1 MNETPTKPFQIEFPV
16 AYPRYE
22 HEVPAKGWLD
32 VKVMLGGR
40 RYPVSFRDLANVQQ
54 GLASPG
60 EDGLALFTETA
71 LVVLDR
77 VTTANVERAVARLV
91 AAGFFDHLA
100 PLP

>member
-1 MNETPTKPFQIEFPV
+1 MKPFQIEYPS
-16 AYPRYE
+16 AYRQYE

-32 VKVMLGGR
+32 VKVKLGAR
-40 RYPVSFRDLANVQQ
+40 RYPVSFRDLGNVQQ

-60 EDGLALFTETA
+60 EDGLTLFTETA
-71 LVVLDR
+71 LVIIDS

-91 AAGFFDHLA
+91 GAGFFDHLA